1 MIENLLFAGSAAVFA
16 ASITGCIL
24 SGSLTS
30 RALMYQRLV
39 QIRALM
45 KKENQLTKN
54 KRKSFFE
61 RVIVP
66 FMDHI
71 IRQIAIVMPL
81 NNAARERLNKQ
92 LMMAGSRFQA
102 KEYTAMTLIT
112 VAALALSMPV
122 IINFLNIS
130 LPYGLTMILGAYTGY
145 AVRRFLLAS
154 TISKRKAAIESELPN
169 LIDLLSVSVTSGL
182 GFEQALAYV
191 TERCQGVL
199 VDEFKLLQQQLM
211 MGRAKRE
218 AMNVLAERCEVDEVT
233 TFVSSVL
240 QAEEVGIT
248 MQNILNSQADSI
260 RQSHKQKTEE
270 KAAKIPVKILLPIV
284 MFIFPVIF
292 IVLLGPA
299 IISVMETFGYS
310 M

>member
-1 MIENLLFAGSAAVFA
+1 
-16 ASITGCIL
+16 
-24 SGSLTS
+24 
-30 RALMYQRLV
+30 
-39 QIRALM
+39 M
-45 KKENQLTKN
+45 KKENPLNQN
-54 KRKSFFE
+54 KRQSFFV
-61 RVIVP
+61 RVMVP
-66 FMDHI
+66 FMDRI
-71 IRQIAIVMPL
+71 IQQIAIVIPL

-112 VAALALSMPV
+112 VVALALSMPV

-130 LPYGLTMILGAYTGY
+130 LPYGLAMILGAYTGY
-145 AVRRFLLAS
+145 ALRRFSLAG

-218 AMNVLAERCEVDEVT
+218 AMNGLAERCEVNEVA

-240 QAEEVGIT
+240 QAEEVGIS

-260 RQSHKQKTEE
+260 RQSHKQKIEE